1 MTVFKRHILSTLHSW
16 SQRADRK
23 PLVLR
28 GARQVGKTTVV
39 NEFARNFGTYLKLNL
54 EKEEHRKLF
63 EADYPFEDLLMAI
76 YLMNH
81 QVRSNN
87 QTLLFIDEI
96 QNSPKAVAMMRYF
109 YEEAPFLHVISAGS
123 LLDSLL
129 NTHLSF
135 PVGRVEYLALR
146 PCSFHE
152 FLGALGESSLMQ
164 LIDDVVIPEI
174 FHEKIMRL
182 FNTYTLIGGM
192 PEIVASFAAHRDLVS
207 LQDIYETLLVG
218 YRDDSEKYARNST
231 MMMAMRHILHAGFAF
246 AGQRIRFER
255 FANSGYR
262 SREMGEALRTLE
274 KAMLLELVYPATGY
288 VLPLMPDVKKAPRL
302 LWLDTGLVN
311 NAIGIQKELFG
322 AADISESWRGIVA
335 EHILGQE
342 LLAGN
347 TKVSAKRSFWVRESK
362 NSNAEVDYLL
372 PWQSNLIPIEVKSG
386 DTARMRSLHLFMD
399 QAPHDFAIRF
409 WSKPFKIDH
418 VTTLS
423 GKPFRLINLPFYLA
437 GQIEKIVTRDA

>member
-1 MTVFKRHILSTLHSW
+1 MFKRNILSKLQSW
-16 SQRADRK
+16 SQKPDRK

-39 NEFARNFGTYLKLNL
+39 NEFGRNYEIYLKLNL

-63 EADYPFEDLLMAI
+63 EADYPFGDLLMAI
-76 YLMNH
+76 YLINH
-81 QVRSNN
+81 QVRSDKP
-87 QTLLFIDEI
+87 TLLFIDEI
-96 QNSPKAVAMMRYF
+96 QYSPKAVAMMRYF
-109 YEEAPFLHVISAGS
+109 YEEAPSLHVIAAGS
-123 LLDSLL
+123 LLESLL
-129 NTHLSF
+129 DNHISF

-146 PCSFHE
+146 PCSFQE

-164 LIDDVVIPEI
+164 LIENVTIPEI

-182 FNTYTLIGGM
+182 FNKFALIGGM
-192 PEIVASFAAHRDLVS
+192 PEIVASFAAHQDVIL
-207 LQDIYETLLVG
+207 LQEIYETLLVG

-231 MMMAMRHILHAGFAF
+231 MMLAMRHILHYGFAF

-274 KAMLLELVYPATGY
+274 KAMLLELVYPVTGY
-288 VLPLMPDVKKAPRL
+288 TVPLMPDLKKAPRL

-322 AADISESWRGIVA
+322 AADISDSRRGIVA
-335 EHILGQE
+335 EHIVGQE

-347 TKVSAKRSFWVRESK
+347 PRVSANRSFWVRESK
-362 NSNAEVDYLL
+362 NSNAEVDYLV
-372 PWQSNLIPIEVKSG
+372 PWQSNLIPVEVKSG
-386 DTARMRSLHLFMD
+386 DTARMRSMHMFMD
-399 QAPHDFAIRF
+399 FAPHDFAIRF

-418 VTTLS
+418 VTTLG

-437 GQIEKIVTRDA
+437 CQIEKVIAKHFQ